1 MTSGRYDSLAR
12 FMVTKSLVSICG
24 LHSHPSIYYE
34 LPPGYFIIYSAG
46 ERAYRDAFSLF
57 DKDSSG
63 TISVEELGS
72 IMRSLGQKP
81 SQDELYRIMNEVDLD
96 HSGTIDFNEFLTM
109 MSKMGGNT
117 IDEELDEAFKVF
129 DRDGSGQIS
138 EEELKAVMNSLG
150 ERLTDAEVHAMML
163 EADTNGDGQIDYK
176 ALSANEYS
184 LLLANWERPVIG
196 WQCDVPVRCLGS
208 PACSEP

>member
-1 MTSGRYDSLAR
+1 MGLSNVFVDPTPDCTLTHLSIMNSRLSEEELSGGSVYG
-12 FMVTKSLVSICG
+12 T
-24 LHSHPSIYYE
+24 
-34 LPPGYFIIYSAG
+34 
-46 ERAYRDAFSLF
+46 YRDAFSLF

-176 ALSANEYS
+176 GGFLRS
-184 LLLANWERPVIG
+184 I
-196 WQCDVPVRCLGS
+196 
-208 PACSEP
+208 

>member
-1 MTSGRYDSLAR
+1 
-12 FMVTKSLVSICG
+12 
-24 LHSHPSIYYE
+24 
-34 LPPGYFIIYSAG
+34 
-46 ERAYRDAFSLF
+46 
-57 DKDSSG
+57 
-63 TISVEELGS
+63 
-72 IMRSLGQKP
+72 
-81 SQDELYRIMNEVDLD
+81 
-96 HSGTIDFNEFLTM
+96 M

-176 ALSANEYS
+176 EFVKMFAH
-184 LLLANWERPVIG
+184 
-196 WQCDVPVRCLGS
+196 
-208 PACSEP
+208 